1 MTTKPIFRNVCLAIH
16 PSRLYRPAGHL
27 LTKPFLSIII
37 PAFNEE
43 ARILTT
49 LEKVVDYLSDQ
60 SYSWEVL
67 VVDDGSSDST
77 AALVNQW
84 AQTHQGVGLETIP
97 HSGKG
102 WAVKH
107 GMLTATGEY
116 RFMCDADLAMPIE
129 TTEGFLKEMREG
141 YDIVIGSRQISG
153 ARRFNEP
160 AIRHLMGR
168 FFNWA
173 VRLLAVG
180 PFQDTQC
187 GFKCFRGEIAAELF
201 ASQRTK
207 GFGFDVEILY
217 VALKREMRVKE
228 IPIDWYHQT
237 VSKLR
242 PGVDSFLML
251 RDTLLVRWN
260 DLSGRYGS
268 RTEHKAT
275 AERNSAEESGAG
287 TTPWPPASGMLAVV
301 VPTYNEAANLPRLA
315 ERIFALGIPN
325 TRLIVV
331 DDNSPDGTAEVAK
344 ELAHKF
350 EGRLDLIQRPN
361 RQGLGTAYVKGFSH
375 ALNEGAA
382 YVLQMDADLSHPPES
397 IPALLEA
404 LKRADVVVGSRY
416 IRGGGV
422 DERWSLKRRM
432 MSYLANVGIRMVAGL
447 KVKDAT
453 SGFKAFRGTVLG
465 SLNLTQLMCKGFGF
479 QAEMAHACERQGYS
493 VVEYP
498 ITFADRTEGRS
509 KMSLSIAL
517 EALWRLLLLRWRR

>member
-1 MTTKPIFRNVCLAIH
+1 MTN
-16 PSRLYRPAGHL
+16 
-27 LTKPFLSIII
+27 PFLSIII

-49 LEKVVDYLSDQ
+49 LERVVDYLSGQ

-84 AQTHQGVGLETIP
+84 ALIHQGVGLERLP
-97 HSGKG
+97 HNGKG

-107 GMLTATGEY
+107 GMLAATGEY
-116 RFMCDADLAMPIE
+116 RFLCDADLAMPIE
-129 TTEGFLKEMREG
+129 KMEGFLREMREG

-187 GFKCFRGEIAAELF
+187 GFKCFRGEIVAELF

-217 VALKREMRVKE
+217 VALKRGMRVKE

-237 VSKLR
+237 ASKVR
-242 PGVDSFLML
+242 TGVDSFLML
-251 RDTLLVRWN
+251 RDTLLVLWN
-260 DLSGRYGS
+260 DLRGRYGS

-275 AERNSAEESGAG
+275 AEPDRAEESSAG
-287 TTPWPPASGMLAVV
+287 TTPGPPTNGILAVV
-301 VPTYNEAANLPRLA
+301 VPTYNEAANLPQLA
-315 ERIFALGIPN
+315 ERLFALGIPN

-331 DDNSPDGTAEVAK
+331 DDNSPDGTAKVAE
-344 ELAHKF
+344 ELAQKF
-350 EGRLDLIQRPN
+350 EGKLDLIQR
-361 RQGLGTAYVKGFSH
+361 
-375 ALNEGAA
+375 E
-382 YVLQMDADLSHPPES
+382 
-397 IPALLEA
+397 
-404 LKRADVVVGSRY
+404 
-416 IRGGGV
+416 
-422 DERWSLKRRM
+422 
-432 MSYLANVGIRMVAGL
+432 
-447 KVKDAT
+447 
-453 SGFKAFRGTVLG
+453 
-465 SLNLTQLMCKGFGF
+465 
-479 QAEMAHACERQGYS
+479 
-493 VVEYP
+493 
-498 ITFADRTEGRS
+498 
-509 KMSLSIAL
+509 
-517 EALWRLLLLRWRR
+517 